1 MGSPFKQKIQSF
13 FNSTG
18 SILDDFDKKNEER
31 LANLPKWNYRGK
43 DAYNEVINNGVKAP
57 YVKNQGTDKKFPYL
71 SSKHHTGNIYNP
83 METSIRDKDAMTI
96 AEENKLAQDNVLAGN
111 FDGDQ
116 GQGTEASYFGD
127 SFDRNSEKQAKI
139 AVARHEY
146 LTNAASQGEEALNNA
161 LNTKRMVPN
170 KNGVMI
176 NAGRLVDELYPMDS
190 MSAKNLDGSYAANPA
205 GQSSSNISDFQTL
218 ADSAAAAQNTAD
230 NNRRSWNDTM
240 NQIKNMKTPVFP
252 EFYPRFISKPQK
264 PLLTSS
270 FDPKS
275 GMY

>member
-1 MGSPFKQKIQSF
+1 MASPFKQETQSF
-13 FNSTG
+13 FSANNSNMFG
-18 SILDDFDKKNEER
+18 LDDFAKKNEER
-31 LANLPKWNYRGK
+31 LANLPKFNYRGK
-43 DAYNEVINNGVKAP
+43 DAYNKVVNNGVKAP
-57 YVKNQGTDKKFPYL
+57 YVKNQGTNKKYPYL
-71 SSKHHTGNIYNP
+71 SSKHHTGDIFNP

-96 AEENKLAQDNVLAGN
+96 AEENKLAQDNVLSGN

-139 AVARHEY
+139 AVERHEY
-146 LTNAASQGEEALNNA
+146 LTNVSKQGEGALNNA

-218 ADSAAAAQNTAD
+218 ADNATAAQNTAD
-230 NNRRSWNDTM
+230 TNRRGFNDIM
-240 NQIKNMKTPVFP
+240 NKAKNMESPDFS
-252 EFYPRFISKPQK
+252 EFYPRFKSKFIPS
-264 PLLTSS
+264 TG

-275 GMY
+275 GV